1 MHQIKRESKGVRDPF
16 FLTIILTIKD
26 LITRIINEELEKTDT
41 FLVGVDT
48 NQAETDLKFFIDG
61 TEGVSIQLCTK
72 LSRKISGILDEE
84 YTEDTPIRYEISSPG
99 VDQPLVDIRQ
109 YPQHLGRDLEVTLA
123 EDEILTGD
131 LVAVGGND
139 ITLSLLVS
147 KHKKEER
154 VILLENIIKSTVKI
168 SFKRK
173 KK

>member
-1 MHQIKRESKGVRDPF
+1 MA
-16 FLTIILTIKD
+16 IKD
-26 LITRIINEELEKTDT
+26 LITRIINKELEETDS
-41 FLVGVDT
+41 FLVGIDT

-61 TEGVSIQLCTK
+61 AEGVSIQLCTK

-99 VDQPLVDIRQ
+99 ADQPLVDIRQ
-109 YPQHLGRDLEVTLA
+109 YPQHLGRDFQLILA
-123 EDEILTGD
+123 DEE
-131 LVAVGGND
+131 LVEGELIAVGDSD
-139 ITLSLLVS
+139 ITLSVNVS

>member
-1 MHQIKRESKGVRDPF
+1 M
-16 FLTIILTIKD
+16 IILTIKD
-26 LITRIINEELEKTDT
+26 LITRIIKEELEKTDT

-84 YTEDTPIRYEISSPG
+84 YTEETPIRYEISSPG

-109 YPQHLGRDLEVTLA
+109 YPQHVGRDFIITLSEEEVLEG
-123 EDEILTGD
+123 E
-131 LVAVGGND
+131 LVAVGDDD
-139 ITLSLLVS
+139 ITLSVLVS
-147 KHKKEER
+147 KHKKDER